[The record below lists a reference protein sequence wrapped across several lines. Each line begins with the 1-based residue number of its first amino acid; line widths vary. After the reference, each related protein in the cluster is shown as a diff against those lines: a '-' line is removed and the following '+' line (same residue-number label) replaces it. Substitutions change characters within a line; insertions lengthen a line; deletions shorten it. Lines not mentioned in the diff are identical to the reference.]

1 HQYMQRNA
9 TKCRRHLIA
18 NCTGISVETK
28 NAIFDEF
35 YDKPIDNQQTEE
47 EEDKEDVEEDE
58 EKVEDMA
65 IDPEDSILGADV
77 EVVASPSAPAVIQTA
92 FVRHKSRINIWQHF
106 DLTVS
111 SRPICL
117 YCRHQ
122 YLQRNATKSR
132 KHLVFSCTGIPEDIK
147 QEIRSQCDERFLR
160 LYAGVKHMTAAS
172 DDSLADDYVFTGGLI
187 LPTKINRPKSRVWEH
202 FSEETEPDGR
212 IVRRCVYCAEQF
224 ESGVSRHAH
233 KIRHHLGIQC
243 PLIPPDVKQTL
254 IGDNV
259 VFARR
264 AMHSIGPKTLYE
276 CSWPGCERKYPKPCQ
291 LKTHQMDH
299 TGERLAC
306 DWPGCEW
313 TGRTAHNLR
322 LHRYIHSG
330 EKPYECDWPGC
341 EFRSARPSSLK
352 IHKLRH
358 RNVLRFRCDWEN
370 CDRTFLTGSQL
381 KVHRLTHTGD
391 RPFACQLCDKRY
403 PTLNKLKVHQ
413 RKQHSNINA
422 SV

>member
-1 HQYMQRNA
+1 NPDYKVIKCNFCEKEFRSKTLNAFQSRLHIVESCDKCPQEIRDLENIWRQKSKVDIWRHFSVTNTGPTGFTASCLYCGHRYSHKNATKGRKHIVFLCKQIPANIREQIRGECTQYYLMNCQTSDSKVNMFTKNEPKEASNLPLLWPPIHAEECLEPKEVTAVKPTSKRNVWIHFDMTDKRHPICRYCGHQYMQRNA

-35 YDKPIDNQQTEE
+35 YDKPIDNQKTEE

-65 IDPEDSILGADV
+65 IDPEDSLLGADV
-77 EVVASPSAPAVIQTA
+77 EVVASPSVPAVTQTG

-187 LPTKINRPKSRVWEH
+187 LPTKI
-202 FSEETEPDGR
+202 
-212 IVRRCVYCAEQF
+212 
-224 ESGVSRHAH
+224 
-233 KIRHHLGIQC
+233 
-243 PLIPPDVKQTL
+243 
-254 IGDNV
+254 
-259 VFARR
+259 
-264 AMHSIGPKTLYE
+264 
-276 CSWPGCERKYPKPCQ
+276 
-291 LKTHQMDH
+291 
-299 TGERLAC
+299 
-306 DWPGCEW
+306 
-313 TGRTAHNLR
+313 
-322 LHRYIHSG
+322 
-330 EKPYECDWPGC
+330 
-341 EFRSARPSSLK
+341 
-352 IHKLRH
+352 
-358 RNVLRFRCDWEN
+358 
-370 CDRTFLTGSQL
+370 
-381 KVHRLTHTGD
+381 
-391 RPFACQLCDKRY
+391 
-403 PTLNKLKVHQ
+403 
-413 RKQHSNINA
+413 
-422 SV
+422 